1 VRIERAGDVIPAV
14 VERIPQKDERRKRRF
29 AMPGACPVCGA
40 EVVEEGAY
48 HFCTGGLSCPAQL
61 KRGIAHFASKG
72 ALDIEGLGA
81 KTVAALVDRGL
92 VASVADIY
100 RLDEAALLALEG
112 FADKSAA
119 NLLAAIES
127 SKKIALDRFL
137 YALGIR
143 EVGEHVAA
151 VLAAR
156 YETLDAVMGATE
168 DDLMTVHEVGPEVAK
183 SVSSF
188 FADKK
193 NRALVSGLRKLG
205 LEVASAA
212 RADGAG
218 PLAGRTFVFTGTL
231 EGFSR
236 EEAER
241 IVKSLGGR
249 ASSTV
254 SKKTSY
260 VVAGA
265 EAGSK
270 LAKAEKLGV
279 KVISEKEF
287 RKLAGA

>member
-1 VRIERAGDVIPAV
+1 
-14 VERIPQKDERRKRRF
+14 
-29 AMPGACPVCGA
+29 
-40 EVVEEGAY
+40 
-48 HFCTGGLSCPAQL
+48 
-61 KRGIAHFASKG
+61 
-72 ALDIEGLGA
+72 
-81 KTVAALVDRGL
+81 
-92 VASVADIY
+92 
-100 RLDEAALLALEG
+100 
-112 FADKSAA
+112 
-119 NLLAAIES
+119 
-127 SKKIALDRFL
+127 
-137 YALGIR
+137 
-143 EVGEHVAA
+143 
-151 VLAAR
+151 
-156 YETLDAVMGATE
+156 MGATE

-205 LEVASAA
+205 LEVAAAA
-212 RADGAG
+212 RADGTG

-231 EGFSR
+231 EEFSR

-241 IVKSLGGR
+241 LVQSLGGR

-270 LAKAEKLGV
+270 LARAEKLGV

-287 RKLAGA
+287 KKLVGS

>member
-1 VRIERAGDVIPAV
+1 
-14 VERIPQKDERRKRRF
+14 
-29 AMPGACPVCGA
+29 
-40 EVVEEGAY
+40 
-48 HFCTGGLSCPAQL
+48 
-61 KRGIAHFASKG
+61 
-72 ALDIEGLGA
+72 
-81 KTVAALVDRGL
+81 
-92 VASVADIY
+92 
-100 RLDEAALLALEG
+100 
-112 FADKSAA
+112 
-119 NLLAAIES
+119 
-127 SKKIALDRFL
+127 
-137 YALGIR
+137 
-143 EVGEHVAA
+143 
-151 VLAAR
+151 
-156 YETLDAVMGATE
+156 MGATE

-231 EGFSR
+231 EEFSR

-241 IVKSLGGR
+241 LVQSLGGR

-270 LAKAEKLGV
+270 LAKAEKFGV